1 MKSIFSMGRS
11 AAIVAVL
18 ALSIFLLATN
28 ATQVNTQG
36 PGQGGPAG
44 AGPGGAGPGGPGAG
58 GPGGRGQGGGGAA
71 PPPANLEGKTAAEA
85 YQNIKVLK
93 DIPANELV
101 PSMVFIT
108 ASLGVRCDHC
118 HVPMHFDADDKKE
131 KDKARDMMKMMTAI
145 NTENFK
151 GERVVTC
158 NTCHNG
164 ATPPSGIPLL
174 PGQAPAGMQLL
185 AAPAGAPG
193 GGRGPGQ
200 GAGPGQVP
208 GQGGQAGGA
217 PGGGGQGG
225 GRGPG
230 AAAGP
235 PPFVGPAPAEI
246 LAKYTQALGGADAI
260 KKVNSRVQTG
270 IVDMVMQGPPGTPPQ
285 PPPAIEAYWTAS
297 GKAFQVVHTQRGDNA
312 QGYDGKNGWAS
323 GGFGGASAEPAGD
336 MFAFRE
342 WAELFPALHFTDRY
356 SKITVEGI
364 DKIGDH
370 SAYRIVGKREGGVD
384 RLYFDTD
391 SGLLLRA
398 WTTFDTA
405 LGEIP
410 QQTDYD
416 DYRDVSGV
424 KIPYSVHVVS
434 SEGGTRTYKWDQI
447 QVNGTVDETRSNR
460 PAARPAGPPPG
471 GQPGMPSA
479 GAPPRQ

>member
-1 MKSIFSMGRS
+1 MKLIGELGRS
-11 AAIVAVL
+11 ACITTAL
-18 ALSIFLLATN
+18 ALSIFLFAPNVARVN
-28 ATQVNTQG
+28 AQG
-36 PGQGGPAG
+36 PGQAGQAG
-44 AGPGGAGPGGPGAG
+44 AGPGGAPG
-58 GPGGRGQGGGGAA
+58 GPGGRGQGGGGGA
-71 PPPANLEGKTAAEA
+71 PPVDLEGKTAGEVFKSV
-85 YQNIKVLK
+85 KVLK
-93 DIPANELV
+93 DIPANELA
-101 PSMVFIT
+101 PTMVFIT
-108 ASLGVRCDHC
+108 QALGVRCDHC

-131 KDKARDMMKMMTAI
+131 KDKARDMMKMMAAI

-193 GGRGPGQ
+193 GRGPGQ
-200 GAGPGQVP
+200 GGGAGQGPG
-208 GQGGQAGGA
+208 GQPGGA
-217 PGGGGQGG
+217 PGGGGPGG

-235 PPFVGPAPAEI
+235 PPFVGPAPADI
-246 LAKYTQALGGADAI
+246 LSKYTQALGGADAI
-260 KKVNSRVQTG
+260 KKVTSRVQSGT
-270 IVDMVMQGPPGTPPQ
+270 VDMVQQGPPGAPPQ

-323 GGFGGASAEPAGD
+323 GGFGGASAEPAGA
-336 MFAFRE
+336 MVAFRE
-342 WAELFPALHFTDRY
+342 WAELFPALHFTGQY
-356 SKITVEGI
+356 TKITVEGI

-370 SAYRIVGKREGGVD
+370 SAYRVVGERKDSVD

-391 SGLLLRA
+391 SGLLLRT

-405 LGEIP
+405 LGEVP
-410 QQTDYD
+410 QQTDYE

-434 SEGGTRTYKWDQI
+434 AEGGTRTYKWDQI
-447 QVNGTVDETRSNR
+447 QVNGTVDESKSNR
-460 PAARPAGPPPG
+460 PAPKLAGPPPG
-471 GQPGMPSA
+471 APAA
-479 GAPPRQ
+479 GGPPRQ